1 MSVDT
6 SAEIAKAKTAIGKVE
21 SAVVDEY
28 KLLINNPR
36 FTSSRLWFA
45 IGGLLAIVL
54 LHHYGID
61 ATILGY
67 IFQVTIAFLVLRTL
81 TDVCAAAFN
90 TWAANVK
97 DNNRTTIELA
107 RIAAG
112 KDDGNPLAET
122 TGTAE
127 PVPATPK

>member
-1 MSVDT
+1 MIDT
-6 SAEIAKAKTAIGKVE
+6 STEVAKAE
-21 SAVVDEY
+21 SAISNIKSKIEDEY

-45 IGGLLAIVL
+45 IAGLVAIVL
-54 LHHYGID
+54 LHHFGID

-81 TDVCAAAFN
+81 TDLGTAAFN
-90 TWAANVK
+90 TWAAMNK
-97 DNNRTTIELA
+97 DNNRTKIELA

-112 KDDGNPLAET
+112 KDDGNPLVDPT
-122 TGTAE
+122 T
-127 PVPATPK
+127 PPKA